1 MFCVL
6 GGDEDGIRGAERGGD
21 LNQAHVYKKSGC
33 AKLEERGRRNGM
45 SESIDVKTPPLAPDV
60 VVRGKATGFA
70 QEVEVGPHRLAA
82 DEPLGYGGTEQGV
95 SPYDLLL
102 AALGTCTSMTI
113 GLYAR
118 RRNWP
123 LEDITVSLRHSKIY
137 AVDCEECETKEGR
150 IDRIE
155 RDIHL
160 TGDLST
166 EQRAKLMEIADKCPV
181 HQTLDSEINI
191 RTKEV

>member
-1 MFCVL
+1 
-6 GGDEDGIRGAERGGD
+6 
-21 LNQAHVYKKSGC
+21 
-33 AKLEERGRRNGM
+33 M
-45 SESIDVKTPPLAPDV
+45 SESIEVKTSTASPDV
-60 VVRGKATGFA
+60 IVRGNATGFA

-82 DEPLGYGGTEQGV
+82 DEPLGYGGTERGV

-118 RRNWP
+118 RRHWP

-160 TGDLST
+160 TGALST
-166 EQRAKLMEIADKCPV
+166 EQRAKLLEIADKCPV